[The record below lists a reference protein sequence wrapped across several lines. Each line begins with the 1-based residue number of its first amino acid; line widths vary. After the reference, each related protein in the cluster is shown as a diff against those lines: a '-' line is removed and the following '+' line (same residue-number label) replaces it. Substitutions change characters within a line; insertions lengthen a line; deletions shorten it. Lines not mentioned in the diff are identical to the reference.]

1 MGSFEALAVI
11 FIAGTLM
18 GVGVLLHFWKM
29 GIKRVLGYD
38 VYFDIFL
45 SIMLTIVFHGTQGG
59 MMLAIIAGITISIVL
74 RVTRWFIGYEQLH
87 WVIVK
92 TRVKFAPMFSPLVP
106 HPALKWITFPPKI
119 QINK

>member
-38 VYFDIFL
+38 LVFDLFL
-45 SIMLTIVFHGTQGG
+45 SIMLTVVFHGTQGG

-74 RVTRWFIGYEQLH
+74 RVTRWFIGYETIG
-87 WVIVK
+87 IVYV
-92 TRVKFAPMFSPLVP
+92 RVKFLPMFSAPLVP
-106 HPALKWITFPPKI
+106 TLGWKSHPPKI
-119 QINK
+119 QFNK

>member
-38 VYFDIFL
+38 IYFDIFL

-74 RVTRWFIGYEQLH
+74 RVTRWFIGYEQIG
-87 WVIVK
+87 WVMVRMK
-92 TRVKFAPMFSPLVP
+92 LAPMFSPLVP
-106 HPALKWITFPPKI
+106 TLAWKSYPPKI
-119 QINK
+119 QFNK